1 MSGFAG
7 ILTDHGGPP
16 SEAHM
21 AAMARSL
28 RHRGADEDGEYSTGG
43 FAVVHA
49 RLATRYFEADEQ
61 PLFDAQGA
69 VLVADAEFS
78 VIESDAAHS
87 NPIARYREAGPGFAE
102 HIPGSFSLALYD
114 PTGRTI
120 LLARDRFGTRP
131 LYYAEL
137 ADGFIFASEI
147 SALLETGMVS
157 RAIDPEQVDQLLQLQ
172 FNCGRKT
179 IYQDVRRV
187 LPGETIIAQNGKVVD
202 RIRREVLPRGGVN
215 RYTQERALTEL
226 TNALNHSFDLC
237 LEREEPIGIFFSG
250 DIETAVLLD
259 ANHELGRPVP
269 RIFSPS
275 IEGPRGQFD
284 RERTDYY
291 AGQLGV
297 EVNRIEISPQS
308 FWDDTPSIIKA
319 IDDPVAD
326 YSILYAFNVAREAA
340 SEVKIMLSATGA
352 NEIFA
357 GRSRYRRALRPFW
370 LGGRGMYS
378 RGFMEDLGLLREE
391 RSGWRD
397 AIGAAQNRINPVVYT
412 RLQQVQ
418 GIDMGDWLANNLL
431 TMYDRCYGRH
441 SIEMR
446 YPYLDEQVVDFAFR
460 LQDKQKVANGLGK
473 ALLRT
478 RLQQKY
484 AQPIVARRSRLSSI
498 PVREWMAPRAAVLG
512 PLVANQEGVKAMCR
526 PDQVEALFSSVD
538 AVKNK
543 RQGLAAWQL
552 LYYALWHRIHVEGA
566 AHEGSILEVLD
577 NR

>member
-7 ILTDHGGPP
+7 ILSDQGGPP
-16 SEAHM
+16 SEAQM

-28 RHRGADEDGEYSTGG
+28 RHRGADEDGDYSTGG
-43 FAVVHA
+43 FAVSHS
-49 RLATRYFEADEQ
+49 RLVTRYFEADEQ
-61 PLFDAQGA
+61 PLFDSQGA

-78 VIESDAAHS
+78 VIESGAALS
-87 NPIARYREAGPGFAE
+87 NPIARYREFGPAFAE
-102 HIPGSFSLALYD
+102 QIPGSFALALYD

-137 ADGFIFASEI
+137 KDGFIFASEI
-147 SALLETGMVS
+147 SALLASGLITQEL
-157 RAIDPEQVDQLLQLQ
+157 DPEQVDQFLQLQ
-172 FNCGRKT
+172 FNCGRRT
-179 IYQDVRRV
+179 VYQKIQRV

-202 RIRREVLPRGGVN
+202 RIRREILPRGGVN
-215 RYTQERALTEL
+215 RYTQERALSEL

-237 LEREEPIGIFFSG
+237 LEREEPMGIFFSG

-259 ANHELGRPVP
+259 AIHELGRQAP
-269 RIFSPS
+269 RIYSPS
-275 IEGPRGQFD
+275 IEGPRGEFD

-291 AGQLGV
+291 ASQLGV
-297 EVNRIEISPQS
+297 EVNRIDITPQS
-308 FWDDTPSIIKA
+308 FWNDTPSIIKA
-319 IDDPVAD
+319 MDDPVAD
-326 YSILYAFNVAREAA
+326 YSILYAYNVAREAA
-340 SEVKIMLSATGA
+340 SDVKIMLSATGA

-378 RGFMEDLGLLREE
+378 RGFMEELELLREE

-446 YPYLDEQVVDFAFR
+446 YPYLDDQVVDFAFR
-460 LQDKQKVANGLGK
+460 LQDKQKIANGLGK

-484 AQPIVARRSRLSSI
+484 AQPIVMRRSRLSSI
-498 PVREWMAPRAAVLG
+498 PVREWMAPRAGILG
-512 PLVANQEGVKAMCR
+512 PLVANQEGIKAMCR

-538 AVKNK
+538 GSKNK

-552 LYYALWHRIHVEGA
+552 LYYALWHRIHIEGA
-566 AHEGSILEVLD
+566 AHEGTILDILET
-577 NR
+577 R

>member
-1 MSGFAG
+1 
-7 ILTDHGGPP
+7 
-16 SEAHM
+16 M

-28 RHRGADEDGEYSTGG
+28 RHRGADEDGDYSTGG
-43 FAVVHA
+43 FAVVHS
-49 RLATRYFEADEQ
+49 RLATRNFEADEQ
-61 PLFDAQGA
+61 PLFDTQGA
-69 VLVADAEFS
+69 VLVADAEFAA
-78 VIESDAAHS
+78 IEDAAALT
-87 NPIARYREAGPGFAE
+87 NPIARYREVGPTFAE
-102 HIPGSFSLALYD
+102 QIPGSFALALYD

-131 LYYAEL
+131 LYYAEFEEGL
-137 ADGFIFASEI
+137 VFSSEI
-147 SALLETGMVS
+147 SALLTSGLVS
-157 RAIDPEQVDQLLQLQ
+157 EELDPERVDQLLQLQ
-172 FNCGRKT
+172 FICGRRT
-179 IYQDVRRV
+179 IYRNIQRV

-202 RIRREVLPRGGVN
+202 RIRRDTLPRGGVN
-215 RYTQERALTEL
+215 RYTQERALSEL
-226 TNALNHSFDLC
+226 TGALNHSFDLC
-237 LEREEPIGIFFSG
+237 LEREEPMGIFFSG

-259 ANHELGRPVP
+259 AIHELGRQAPM
-269 RIFSPS
+269 IFSPS
-275 IEGPRGQFD
+275 LHGPQGEFD
-284 RERTDYY
+284 RDRTDYY
-291 AGQLGV
+291 ASQLGV
-297 EVNRIEISPQS
+297 EVNQIDITPQS
-308 FWDDTPSIIKA
+308 FWEDMPSIVKA

-326 YSILYAFNVAREAA
+326 YSILYAYNVAREAA
-340 SEVKIMLSATGA
+340 NDVKIMLSATGA

-446 YPYLDEQVVDFAFR
+446 YPYLDEQVADFAFR
-460 LQDKQKVANGLGK
+460 LQDKQKIANGLGK
-473 ALLRT
+473 ALLRA

-512 PLVANQEGVKAMCR
+512 PLVANQEGVKAMCH
-526 PDQVEALFSSVD
+526 PEQVEALFSSVD